1 MAKAGKNKQDTGY
14 IDLFAEEEEL
24 SSEDFEETEDLFPQ
38 EKKAR
43 SGFSLFK
50 QNKKQKKTKKAAP
63 KAARGE
69 EREYTPWTEEDF
81 RRPETYAHSQEE
93 TPLRTGRQPGQPFI
107 FGPAVE
113 TDRPAAAPS
122 EKEEAEETAAYTRE
136 NFYTQDPAKAAA
148 CKEQE
153 SPPAEQDAAVPEAA
167 ADGSRET
174 FSFDR
179 YGRRTGDRPQKRR
192 KDEYGRRKNARKAST
207 TVITNE
213 TEAVREQEEARQRA
227 QEREEIRQKQQR
239 MQQARRKKQ
248 REAELKRRLSVLGV
262 LSGLVL
268 LVLAAAYLSFRI
280 QNIDVNGTLTRY
292 TAQEIVTMSGLKA
305 KRHILSQNL
314 DKARENLE
322 ADPYL
327 NATVRYVFPNRIAI
341 TIKERK
347 PLGAVQWG
355 PNMEYLAIVDGEGT
369 ILESDADSRRGLPL
383 VEGMIVTRILAGAK
397 IGEEADEQVQSMLDI
412 LNGLEE
418 YGLLSKIARA
428 DLRETMGISLYTEEG
443 YRIEVGSA
451 KELATKFTR
460 LKNNWGTLMNKAA
473 AFKNKGA
480 DNVTIYLYSKNGVT
494 ISPHELGYT
503 VPTASPDILAGAT
516 PEMNTPEP
524 QTQAPDTTP
533 APSDIPADT
542 APPYQGDPF
551 LG

>member
-63 KAARGE
+63 KAACGE

-93 TPLRTGRQPGQPFI
+93 APLRTGRQPGQPFI

-207 TVITNE
+207 TVITSRKRPASEPRNGKRS
-213 TEAVREQEEARQRA
+213 VRSSSECSRPGVKSSG
-227 QEREEIRQKQQR
+227 KQ
-239 MQQARRKKQ
+239 
-248 REAELKRRLSVLGV
+248 S
-262 LSGLVL
+262 
-268 LVLAAAYLSFRI
+268 
-280 QNIDVNGTLTRY
+280 
-292 TAQEIVTMSGLKA
+292 
-305 KRHILSQNL
+305 
-314 DKARENLE
+314 
-322 ADPYL
+322 
-327 NATVRYVFPNRIAI
+327 
-341 TIKERK
+341 
-347 PLGAVQWG
+347 
-355 PNMEYLAIVDGEGT
+355 
-369 ILESDADSRRGLPL
+369 
-383 VEGMIVTRILAGAK
+383 
-397 IGEEADEQVQSMLDI
+397 
-412 LNGLEE
+412 
-418 YGLLSKIARA
+418 
-428 DLRETMGISLYTEEG
+428 
-443 YRIEVGSA
+443 
-451 KELATKFTR
+451 
-460 LKNNWGTLMNKAA
+460 
-473 AFKNKGA
+473 
-480 DNVTIYLYSKNGVT
+480 
-494 ISPHELGYT
+494 
-503 VPTASPDILAGAT
+503 
-516 PEMNTPEP
+516 
-524 QTQAPDTTP
+524 
-533 APSDIPADT
+533 
-542 APPYQGDPF
+542 
-551 LG
+551 